1 MNRTA
6 ANPKNLSR
14 FLQTMSGETQGRHA
28 RVVIVGSG
36 PAGLTAAI
44 YSARANLKPIV
55 VGGVPAGGQ
64 LMITTDVENFP
75 GFPEGIQG
83 PELIERM
90 RTQATRFGAEL
101 IDDRVVS
108 VDFSHRPFRLTLG
121 TEGVLEAD
129 SVILATGANAR
140 WLNLP
145 SERRLMGHGVSACAT
160 CDGFFFRGKE
170 LACVGG
176 GDSAMEEALF
186 LTRFATHVTVIHR
199 RSSLRASRIMADR
212 ARNHPKISFRFDTVV
227 EEVLGDKTVEGL
239 RIRNTR
245 TGEST
250 VLPVQGLFVAIGYD
264 PATQILRGQVELE
277 ANGYVKTHQTTRTS
291 VEGVFAAG
299 DVYDHRYRQAVS
311 AAGFGSMAAID
322 AERWLEEQESSAGK
336 PAAGL

>member
-1 MNRTA
+1 LVRA
-6 ANPKNLSR
+6 VPDGSR
-14 FLQTMSGETQGRHA
+14 PRHL

-44 YSARANLKPIV
+44 YAARANLKPAV

-83 PELIERM
+83 PELVERI
-90 RTQATRFGAEL
+90 RNQAMRFGTDF
-101 IDDRVVS
+101 IDDRVAA
-108 VDFSHRPFRLTLG
+108 VDFRRRPFRLTLG
-121 TEGVLEAD
+121 SREVLEAD

-145 SERRLMGHGVSACAT
+145 SEQKLMGHGVSACAT

-170 LACVGG
+170 LALVGG

-186 LTRFATHVTVIHR
+186 LTRFATHVTILHR
-199 RSSLRASRIMADR
+199 RSVLRASKIMAER
-212 ARNHPKISFRFDTVV
+212 AQKHPKISFLYDTVV
-227 EEVLGDKTVEGL
+227 EEVLGEKTVEGV
-239 RIRNTR
+239 RIRNVSTG
-245 TGEST
+245 GES

-264 PATQILRGQVELE
+264 PATEVFRGQLELE
-277 ANGYVKTHQTTRTS
+277 ENGYVKVHRMTRTS

-311 AAGFGSMAAID
+311 AAGFGCMAAID
-322 AERWLEEQESSAGK
+322 AERWLEEQDSSAEKSATGR
-336 PAAGL
+336 